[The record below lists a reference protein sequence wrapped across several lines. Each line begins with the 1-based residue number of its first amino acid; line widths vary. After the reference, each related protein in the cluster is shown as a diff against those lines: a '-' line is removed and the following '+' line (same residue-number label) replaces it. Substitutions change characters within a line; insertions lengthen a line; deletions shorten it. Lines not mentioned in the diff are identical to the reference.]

1 MTDWD
6 HSADFVI
13 IGSGGGGLTAAIAA
27 ADDGLSVVVLEKQ
40 SMIGGSTAMSGGVVW
55 LPNNPVMAEDRID
68 DSFDAGMAYF
78 EDVVGEVGPA
88 SSTAKRAAFLTEGSA
103 MITALRKHGMR
114 FERADGY
121 SDYYSNA
128 EGGNEAGRSLEPL
141 PYDARKLGD
150 LRHRLMPG
158 MAKHIGL
165 AVKTNELRAIQYFNR
180 SIPSLFAAARVFLRT
195 HVSRLLGKDLLT
207 NGGSL
212 MGQMLEIVNDNGT
225 PIWLDSAV
233 SELIVHDGRV
243 VGAKVVREGRTVN
256 VEGRSGVLIAS
267 GGFGHNAAMRS
278 LHSGDQ
284 PNDGSWSMANPGDTG
299 EVLRCAI
306 ELGAQTDLMDEAWWL
321 PSTIRELGGST
332 LGQARQRPGAILVD
346 NNGARFCNE
355 ANSMVEVAKAMYDVG
370 AVPCWAITDER
381 YRRRYANGMSL
392 PGHMPKEWFTNGWVK
407 TAPTVEE
414 LAEKIEVDPD
424 ALASTVA
431 RFNQHARD
439 GKDPDFGRGE
449 SAYNRCMGDP
459 AHKPNPALGP
469 LDKGP
474 FYAVQIF
481 PADVGTCGGLIADE
495 HGRVLGDDGAPISGL
510 YATGN
515 ATATVMGRSYLG
527 AGGSIAYG
535 MIFGFV
541 AARHAAG
548 VHRSLAASVS

>member
-27 ADDGLSVVVLEKQ
+27 AEEGLSAIVVEKQ

-55 LPNNPVMAEDRID
+55 LPNNPLMSEELVD
-68 DSFDAGMAYF
+68 DSFEAGMAYF
-78 EDVVGEVGPA
+78 EDVVGDVGPA
-88 SSTAKRAAFLTEGSA
+88 SSPAKRTAFLTEGSA
-103 MITALRKHGMR
+103 MVNALREQGVR

-128 EGGNEAGRSLEPL
+128 KGGNEAGRSLEPL
-141 PYDARKLGD
+141 PFNARRLGEW
-150 LRHRLMPG
+150 RQRLTPG

-165 AVKTNELRAIQYFNR
+165 VVKTNELRAIQYFNR
-180 SIPSLFAAARVFLRT
+180 SIPSLLTAAGVFLRT

-212 MGQMLEIVNDNGT
+212 MGQMLEIVLANDT
-225 PIWLDSAV
+225 PIWLESSADD
-233 SELIVHDGRV
+233 LIVKDGRI
-243 VGAKVVREGRTVN
+243 VGVKVIRDGKILN
-256 VEGRSGVLIAS
+256 VEARTGVLIAA
-267 GGFGHNAAMRS
+267 GGFGHNSAMRA

-284 PNDGSWSMANPGDTG
+284 PNDGRWSMANPGDTG
-299 EVLRCAI
+299 EVLRTAMD
-306 ELGAQTDLMDEAWWL
+306 LGAQTALMDEAWWL
-321 PSTIRELGGST
+321 PSTIPELGGST

-346 NNGARFCNE
+346 NDGKRFCNE

-370 AVPCWAITDER
+370 ATPCWAITDQR

-392 PGHMPKEWFTNGWVK
+392 PGHMPKEWFENGWVK
-407 TAPTVEE
+407 TADTIEA
-414 LAEKIEVDPD
+414 LAALIEVDPVT
-424 ALASTVA
+424 LAQTVS
-431 RFNQHARD
+431 RFNDHARV
-439 GKDPDFGRGE
+439 GEDPDFGRGE
-449 SAYNRCMGDP
+449 SQYNRCMGDP
-459 AHKPNPALGP
+459 GHKPNPALGP
-469 LDKGP
+469 LEKGP
-474 FYAVQIF
+474 YYAVQIF
-481 PADVGTCGGLIADE
+481 PADVGTCGGLVADE
-495 HGRVLGDDGAPISGL
+495 QSRVLDADLEPIPGL

-541 AARHAAG
+541 AARHAAAVQRG
-548 VHRSLAASVS
+548 RGARS